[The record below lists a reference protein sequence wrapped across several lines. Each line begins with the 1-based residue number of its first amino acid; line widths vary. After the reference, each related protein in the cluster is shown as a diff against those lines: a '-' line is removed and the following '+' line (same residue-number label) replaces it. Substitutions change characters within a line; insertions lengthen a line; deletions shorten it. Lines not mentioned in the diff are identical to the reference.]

1 MDFSFARR
9 HPQALW
15 NGEQRPQPERRK
27 QIASRPGRSRRM
39 RSKRPGLRA
48 THRRTSRLAVVLLR
62 RPRHPIHPGQRR
74 RHPPNHFEHRGQCN
88 PPYGCRW
95 PRCRNHPPLDTRWR
109 RLRPGR
115 NPRHRLRHPRKRHH
129 SHLRGGLQRQRRNTR
144 PRFSRIPAPYGS
156 ARRRDSCNQPHQRRK
171 YVSVGVSSPMT
182 SDEVL
187 SVMVV
192 DDEPGIRTALRANF
206 LRHGWRVE
214 TASSVRD
221 AIRGVEGQEF
231 DLVVTD
237 MRMPDGTGMEVM
249 QAARKAFPETAVILL
264 TAYGSVPDAVNAMR
278 DGALDYL
285 TKPIPF
291 DRLQATAAQV
301 MNRTKQLPVEDLAA
315 TGHIVG
321 HAPSLH
327 RTLHRARAAA
337 STGADVLIE
346 AESGTGKEL
355 LARFIHDSSNRSTKP
370 FVAVNCA
377 AVPESLLESELFGH
391 GKGAFTGAV
400 ANRSGK
406 FELAN
411 GGTILLDEIGEMP
424 LNLQPKLLRVLQGGG
439 FDRLG
444 ESPPGHVDIRVI
456 ATTIVSLAAMVERG
470 QFRADLYYR
479 LNVIPLSLPPL
490 RERREDIPV
499 LARYFAEKYAAQQ
512 RSFPPRLHP
521 DFLDRLQSH
530 SWPGNGRG

>member
-1 MDFSFARR
+1 
-9 HPQALW
+9 
-15 NGEQRPQPERRK
+15 
-27 QIASRPGRSRRM
+27 
-39 RSKRPGLRA
+39 
-48 THRRTSRLAVVLLR
+48 
-62 RPRHPIHPGQRR
+62 
-74 RHPPNHFEHRGQCN
+74 
-88 PPYGCRW
+88 
-95 PRCRNHPPLDTRWR
+95 
-109 RLRPGR
+109 
-115 NPRHRLRHPRKRHH
+115 
-129 SHLRGGLQRQRRNTR
+129 
-144 PRFSRIPAPYGS
+144 
-156 ARRRDSCNQPHQRRK
+156 
-171 YVSVGVSSPMT
+171 MT

-301 MNRTKQLPVEDLAA
+301 MNRTKALPAEDFAA

-321 HAPSLH
+321 HAPSLL
-327 RTLHRARAAA
+327 RILHRARAAA

-424 LNLQPKLLRVLQGGG
+424 LNLQPKLLRVLQERE

-444 ESPPGHVDIRVI
+444 QSSPVRVDIRVI
-456 ATTIVSLAAMVERG
+456 ATTNVSLAAMVERG

-499 LARYFAEKYAAQQ
+499 LARHFAEKYSAQH

-521 DFLDRLQSH
+521 DFLERLQSH
-530 SWPGNGRG
+530 SWPGNVRELANFMRRVLTLTDTQDIDANCFEMEFQGSAGIARTPQITSQIPAPQISSPSTAPAGTPIRQVEKLHLEKTLALTDGNRTVAAEMLGISLRTLRNKIREYGLPPRRYA